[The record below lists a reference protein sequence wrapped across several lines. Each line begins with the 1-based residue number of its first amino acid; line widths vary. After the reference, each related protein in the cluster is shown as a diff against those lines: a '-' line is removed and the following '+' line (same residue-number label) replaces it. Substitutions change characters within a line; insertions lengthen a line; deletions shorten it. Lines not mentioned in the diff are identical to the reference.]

1 MNKLTDKQIT
11 KDYRQ
16 SMKFY
21 NIAMIVTGTMTVVFV
36 AVAALLPYDI
46 YYYYRAT
53 FNITALLFWV
63 FLMMKSNYKYC
74 YTHYFERRKI
84 KAK

>member
-1 MNKLTDKQIT
+1 MNKLTDKQIK

-63 FLMMKSNYKYC
+63 FLLMRSNCKHYYI
-74 YTHYFERRKI
+74 YYFERRRI
-84 KAK
+84 KDK